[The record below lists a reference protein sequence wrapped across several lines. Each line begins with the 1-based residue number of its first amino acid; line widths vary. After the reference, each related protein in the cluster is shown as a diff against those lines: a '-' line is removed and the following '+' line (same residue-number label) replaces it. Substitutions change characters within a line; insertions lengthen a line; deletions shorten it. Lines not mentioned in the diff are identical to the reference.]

1 MRYFIIRFKN
11 TYRNNNGSLSLEA
24 AFTLPLFIFAIITLL
39 SWMEIF
45 RAYTDI
51 ETTMCQAGREAA
63 LYACAGDI
71 ADNYTDTDGNTGDL
85 ISAVL
90 ADGYAYSKLATNY
103 TAGNGQ
109 SVKVTRD
116 TLSILSFAESK
127 ASVSAGYIDYSLTY
141 TAKPLCNYF
150 NLFGIPLSHRCYLHT
165 WTGYDVSGNSVS
177 DNSERMVY
185 ITETGTVY
193 HLSRSC
199 TYLDLSIQA
208 VDASEIADIRNR
220 SGAIYYECELC
231 SPTGEGIV
239 YITDYGD
246 RYHYS
251 LTCSGLKRTI
261 SEVPLSEV
269 EETMNCCS
277 RCRSKF
283 E

>member
-1 MRYFIIRFKN
+1 MRCYFSLIKKSYCNER
-11 TYRNNNGSLSLEA
+11 GSLSLEA

-39 SWMEIF
+39 SWLEIF

-63 LYACAGDI
+63 LYAAAEDI
-71 ADNYTDTDGNTGDL
+71 IDNYTDTDGNTGDL
-85 ISAVL
+85 VSSVL
-90 ADGYAYSKLATNY
+90 ADGYAYAKLTSNY
-103 TAGNGQ
+103 TEGNGQ
-109 SVKVTRD
+109 STKVTKG

-127 ASVSAGYIDYSLTY
+127 ASVSAGYIDYSLAY
-141 TAKPLCNYF
+141 TARPLCNYF
-150 NLFGIPLSHRCYLHT
+150 NLFGVSLSHRCYLHT

-177 DNSERMVY
+177 DNNERMVY

-199 TYLDLSIQA
+199 TYLDLSIHA
-208 VDASEIADIRNR
+208 VDASVISDIRNS

-231 SPTGEGIV
+231 NPSLEGVV

-246 RYHYS
+246 RYHSS
-251 LTCSGLKRTI
+251 LTCSGLKRTV

-269 EETMNCCS
+269 EDTMNCCS